1 MSFPDSISTPF
12 SSLSLS
18 SPPPPPS
25 HPLTPTK
32 PTASPSPQQNHQT
45 PMTMMAERQWRP
57 AAQRNIRNQWSRL
70 AAACRHDWGNC
81 SGEGRGQ
88 ASGLVNSLLSQ
99 KYMDVMDLGVLS
111 DMPNIR
117 NEARHKLRKQQELY
131 KRGILSS
138 YKRMAAILV
147 QMINTSRSMKCFS
160 QGAKS
165 YSLLQFSTSS
175 DDKSDTG
182 DGGGIPVFTF
192 LSVSAFEELAQELRF
207 LVVELLSAS
216 CVKAEAANRLF
227 WSDEL
232 YQGETDDLRI
242 CSLYVEETAKPIMPR
257 LLGWKSVA
265 DAIQSNYQPNRE
277 VLQVYLTTWLG
288 DVNLDTRRVD
298 EIFSIVG
305 EEMHTSFL

>member
-1 MSFPDSISTPF
+1 
-12 SSLSLS
+12 
-18 SPPPPPS
+18 
-25 HPLTPTK
+25 
-32 PTASPSPQQNHQT
+32 
-45 PMTMMAERQWRP
+45 MTVMVVRQWRP

-117 NEARHKLRKQQELY
+117 DKARHKLRKQQELY

-138 YKRMAAILV
+138 YKRMVAVLV

-160 QGAKS
+160 QGAKG

-192 LSVSAFEELAQELRF
+192 LSVSAFEELAQKLVEMFKMELILKRF

-216 CVKAEAANRLF
+216 CVKAEAANQLS

-277 VLQVYLTTWLG
+277 VLQVYLTTWLA
-288 DVNLDTRRVD
+288 DVNLDTHRVD